1 MVGPSRLGER
11 AMEEYHYVKRDLHN
25 IGVLV
30 LVMAA
35 VLVVAF
41 VLFNVMG
48 ITRAA

>member
-1 MVGPSRLGER
+1 
-11 AMEEYHYVKRDLHN
+11 MEEYHYVKRDLRN

-30 LVMAA
+30 LTMAA

-41 VLFNVMG
+41 VLFNVRG